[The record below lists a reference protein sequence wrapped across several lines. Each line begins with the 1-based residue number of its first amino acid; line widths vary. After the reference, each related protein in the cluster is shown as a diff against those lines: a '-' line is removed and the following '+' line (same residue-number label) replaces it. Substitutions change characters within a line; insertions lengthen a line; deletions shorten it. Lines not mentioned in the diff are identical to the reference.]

1 MIVLFVLWSKT
12 SIIRRYTE
20 GKLVLRRKVK
30 QAETTAR
37 PPHILLYLCLLIPA
51 MAQRV
56 FIKYFFPS
64 LLNKALSTTTN
75 LKLCQNM
82 GFFYVPVNSKT
93 SQARPPSP
101 PPIPEQ
107 TPGHLTFLMLAV

>member
-30 QAETTAR
+30 QAETSAR
-37 PPHILLYLCLLIPA
+37 PPHIPLYLCLLIPT

-64 LLNKALSTTTN
+64 VLNKALSTTTN
-75 LKLCQNM
+75 LKLCQKM
-82 GFFYVPVNSKT
+82 GFDPYVPVNSKT
-93 SQARPPSP
+93 SQAR
-101 PPIPEQ
+101 
-107 TPGHLTFLMLAV
+107 TPHPRANPRVFDFFDIGS

>member
-64 LLNKALSTTTN
+64 LLNEALSTTTN

-82 GFFYVPVNSKT
+82 GF
-93 SQARPPSP
+93 
-101 PPIPEQ
+101 
-107 TPGHLTFLMLAV
+107 LMYP